1 MKTSKWITLSAIAL
15 LFSSCVPPQQQG
27 TTTVVVP
34 NPNNGISTQ
43 PQTQPQNYNPDLSHL
58 YTLRSDYIAG
68 DYQNNPKL
76 IALVDKMVNTHGFD
90 RNYLYGV
97 FSQVNREPKALELIG
112 AFKNTQVGKGVIS
125 KTSNNGSWET
135 YYTNHAG
142 ATRVAKGVQ
151 FWREN
156 AQYLNKATA
165 VYGVAPEYIL
175 GIIGVETNFGGFT
188 GTYPVL
194 NVLTSIGLE
203 HQTRSKFFM
212 DELEAYLLMTKE
224 QQFNPT
230 TLKGSY
236 AGAFGYAQ
244 FMPSSFRAYG
254 VDFDGNGRTD
264 LFTPADAIGSI
275 ANYFKKH
282 KWSEQ
287 VPVTIPAYYSG
298 DRFTSLDTGF
308 DTKYSQDYLKSV
320 GIVPTMNFYGY
331 TGEVSLIKLTR
342 LNNDELWMGAPNFY
356 VITRY
361 NHVDYYAMAVHQ
373 LAQEIRNAYFS
384 SMTR

>member
-15 LFSSCVPPQQQG
+15 LFSSCVPRQQQG
-27 TTTVVVP
+27 GKIVVVP
-34 NPNNGISTQ
+34 PYTHPQPHTQ
-43 PQTQPQNYNPDLSHL
+43 QFPQTYNPDLSHL

-112 AFKNTQVGKGVIS
+112 AFKNTKARNGVIS

-135 YYTNHAG
+135 YYANHAG
-142 ATRVAKGVQ
+142 AKRVEKGVQ

-156 AQYLNKATA
+156 AQYLNKAA
-165 VYGVAPEYIL
+165 VVYGVAPEYIL

-203 HQTRSKFFM
+203 HQTRSKYFM
-212 DELEAYLLMTKE
+212 EELEAYLLMTKE

-230 TLKGSY
+230 ILKGSY

-254 VDFDGNGRTD
+254 VDFDNNGRID

-275 ANYFKKH
+275 ANYFKH
-282 KWSEQ
+282 NKWSEQ

-308 DTKYSQDYLKSV
+308 DTKYSQDYLKSM
-320 GIVPTMNFYGY
+320 GIIPTMNFYGY
-331 TGEVSLIKLTR
+331 TGKVLLIKLTR